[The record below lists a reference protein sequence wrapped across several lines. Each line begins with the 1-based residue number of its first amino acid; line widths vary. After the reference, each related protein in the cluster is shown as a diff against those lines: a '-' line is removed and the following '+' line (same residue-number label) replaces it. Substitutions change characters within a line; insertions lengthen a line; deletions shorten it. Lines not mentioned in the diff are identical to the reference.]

1 VFTPERWKEEIQEK
15 SQDQTLRAEENT
27 ISILYGIMSMP
38 SQYFDTTNHEKSQ
51 YDFAFKAD
59 LVPKL

>member
-1 VFTPERWKEEIQEK
+1 MQDK

-27 ISILYGIMSMP
+27 IPILHGIVSML
-38 SQYFDTTNHEKSQ
+38 SQYFDITNHEKSQ